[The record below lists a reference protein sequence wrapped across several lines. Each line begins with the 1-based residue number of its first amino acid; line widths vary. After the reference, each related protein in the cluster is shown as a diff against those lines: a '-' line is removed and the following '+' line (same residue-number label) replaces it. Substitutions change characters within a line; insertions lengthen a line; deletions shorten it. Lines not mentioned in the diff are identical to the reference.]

1 MECLDPGMARA
12 RSGCCS
18 CAGARVC
25 VCASTDGVHECMSD
39 HGVHETVGM
48 VCVGACV
55 CGAWGV
61 CQLVTSREG
70 DHTKC
75 LAPSNWCWPQYYAS
89 TVRGQLGFGCEGGL
103 HVSVG
108 QKKKTRDTQA
118 DVHNELNECNT
129 HLMTAPDPP

>member
-55 CGAWGV
+55 CGAWGGV
-61 CQLVTSREG
+61 SWSLVGKETTPSAWHPQIGVGLNTMPPRCAGNLGLDVKGVYMCQW
-70 DHTKC
+70 D
-75 LAPSNWCWPQYYAS
+75 
-89 TVRGQLGFGCEGGL
+89 
-103 HVSVG
+103 
-108 QKKKTRDTQA
+108 QKKKGDTQT
-118 DVHNELNECNT
+118 DVHNELN
-129 HLMTAPDPP
+129 